1 MLVGLRL
8 PAREFRLGA
17 AHLPAGTGF
26 ILDHLPEKGNGR
38 HACGPATAILQAGLY
53 CAYVVVNDCAGDMI
67 GRSKETKAREITTLN
82 SRAPYG
88 MERRKIKPESYPSS
102 LR

>member
-1 MLVGLRL
+1 MEYVLVGLRL
-8 PAREFRLGA
+8 PAREFGA

-53 CAYVVVNDCAGDMI
+53 ILRVR
-67 GRSKETKAREITTLN
+67 GRQRQRL
-82 SRAPYG
+82 
-88 MERRKIKPESYPSS
+88 RR
-102 LR
+102 RHDR

>member
-53 CAYVVVNDCAGDMI
+53 ILRVR
-67 GRSKETKAREITTLN
+67 GRQRLRRRHDR
-82 SRAPYG
+82 SRAGSSVLRALERTGYG
-88 MERRKIKPESYPSS
+88 GPLS
-102 LR
+102 